1 MSGPIFNFLMT
12 RRIYVPQD
20 EDIWFR
26 FCNGDFS
33 KEICFG
39 KRQFAAIS
47 GLSFTKTDAR
57 CALPA
62 RQSKLKEK
70 YFWSDGK

>member
-39 KRQFAAIS
+39 KRQFTAIS
-47 GLSFTKTDAR
+47 GLSFTKTDA
-57 CALPA
+57 P
-62 RQSKLKEK
+62 
-70 YFWSDGK
+70 